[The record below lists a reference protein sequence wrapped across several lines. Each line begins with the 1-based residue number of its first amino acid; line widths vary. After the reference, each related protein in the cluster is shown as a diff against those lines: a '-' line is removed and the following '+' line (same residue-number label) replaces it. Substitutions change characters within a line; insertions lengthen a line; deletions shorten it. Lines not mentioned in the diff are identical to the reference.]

1 MPIPGGSFKPGQKV
15 RMVVNLKGPAHPLKV
30 SGEIVR
36 VDESGI
42 GIEFRSVSIYLKKF
56 IDSLL
61 NEKEGMFM
69 V

>member
-1 MPIPGGSFKPGQKV
+1 MK
-15 RMVVNLKGPAHPLKV
+15 L

-42 GIEFRSVSIYLKKF
+42 GIEFRSISIYLKKF

-61 NEKEGMFM
+61 NEKDGMFM